1 MTIGNATALRIKQ
14 LLKEKQITQYRLE
27 QNAGILHGSMHS
39 IINGKTN
46 DIQLGTIIKIAKGFD
61 MSFIEFLDDPIFH
74 SEELE
79 YEY

>member
-1 MTIGNATALRIKQ
+1 MTIGNATALRIKK
-14 LLKEKQITQYRLE
+14 LLKERDMTQYRLE

-39 IINGKTN
+39 IVSGQTK